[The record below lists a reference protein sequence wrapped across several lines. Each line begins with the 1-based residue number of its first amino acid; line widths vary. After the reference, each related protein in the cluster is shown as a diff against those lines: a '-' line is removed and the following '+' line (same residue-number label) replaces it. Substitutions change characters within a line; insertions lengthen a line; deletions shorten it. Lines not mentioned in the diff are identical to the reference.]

1 MNHPLRENLEIASC
15 DGAQWIFCKPCQH
28 KYCRGRIRTG
38 ASSPKLVCFRRRRAG
53 QLMNVLNGDY
63 LLRQFYCPSCAVL
76 LDTDFVEE
84 KSHG

>member
-1 MNHPLRENLEIASC
+1 MNHPLRENLEVASVK
-15 DGAQWIFCKPCQH
+15 GVPWIRCKPCQH
-28 KYCRGRIRTG
+28 KYCRADQDWRQFAKTRLLPPT
-38 ASSPKLVCFRRRRAG
+38 AAG

-63 LLRQFYCPSCAVL
+63 LLRQLYCPSCAVL